1 MKAILLS
8 ALATLSCVLV
18 QGQATPILAGDTAPG
33 FYRATYVPVYT
44 LHDSIRDRYPENT
57 DQVHAIDVDGDDS
70 PDLSIYSS
78 YSSQY
83 AGGPWPFWYPV
94 WSSGLLLDS
103 LTDAV
108 LLDPDV
114 FDLDT
119 LVRGSTID
127 QNLNWSA
134 PMMANVRFCRN
145 INNYTLESTWKDQSD
160 HYVGLRVRKA
170 SGDTLYGWLKVSVQ
184 GYHIVHVEEH
194 ACQSANPRDTII
206 SLYASV
212 GDMDPLRAVSLFPNP
227 FTERSTLRVGGPLN
241 KASMAVYNALGQRV
255 LRLNDIHGTELVLE
269 RGALV
274 AGQYLLVLEQ
284 AGSTIATRRFVV
296 LDE

>member
-33 FYRATYVPVYT
+33 FYRATDVPVYT
-44 LHDSIRDRYPENT
+44 LHDAILDRYPAVT
-57 DQVHAIDVDGDDS
+57 DQVHAIDLDGDGVN
-70 PDLSIYSS
+70 DLSVHSRYFEMPTSGPT
-78 YSSQY
+78 QY
-83 AGGPWPFWYPV
+83 WYPNWISALSMDSTV
-94 WSSGLLLDS
+94 DVVAMEELTWIADTVHLGAPIGPASFWTNTNSMLL
-103 LTDAV
+103 A
-108 LLDPDV
+108 
-114 FDLDT
+114 
-119 LVRGSTID
+119 
-127 QNLNWSA
+127 QNT
-134 PMMANVRFCRN
+134 
-145 INNYTLESTWKDQSD
+145 NNYSFRDTWKDQSD

-194 ACQSANPRDTII
+194 ACQSTNPRDTII

-241 KASMAVYNALGQRV
+241 KASIAVYNALGQRV

-269 RGALV
+269 RGALL

-284 AGSTIATRRFVV
+284 AGSTLATRRFVV